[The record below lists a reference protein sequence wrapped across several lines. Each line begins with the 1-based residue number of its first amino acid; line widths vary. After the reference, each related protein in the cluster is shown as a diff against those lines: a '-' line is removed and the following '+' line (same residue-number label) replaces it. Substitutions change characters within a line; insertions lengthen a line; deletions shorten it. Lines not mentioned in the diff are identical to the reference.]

1 MDVELLEIR
10 QFMGQ
15 FPPFDGL
22 SDELLDAIAE
32 RVEVSYFKTGS
43 YILVVNDAINEL
55 CFIRSGAVEV
65 YRRKGELYNRLGEG
79 DIFGHFSLLRNH
91 KVRFPAQAIEDT
103 LIYFIPK
110 DVFQRLCEEDDDFA
124 DFVELERPRLETA
137 AEQQKIQ

>member
-43 YILVVNDAINEL
+43 EILELNDIVSEL

-65 YRRKGELYNRLGEG
+65 YRRQGELYNRLGEG

-91 KVRFPAQAIEDT
+91 KVRFPAQAIEET
-103 LIYFIPK
+103 LIYFIPN
-110 DVFQRLCEEDDDFA
+110 DALSALMR
-124 DFVELERPRLETA
+124 RGR
-137 AEQQKIQ
+137 